1 MSYSVV
7 KQFIMNSKF
16 VHLHVHTEY
25 SLLDGAARIKELV
38 KAAKEQ
44 DMPALAI
51 TDHGVMFGVLDFYKE
66 AKKQGIKPI
75 LGCEVYVAPRSMQD
89 KEAKVDDSPYHLVLL
104 AENNEGYQNLLQ
116 IVSLGFTE
124 GFYYKPRV
132 DKETLRKYSK
142 GLIALSACYAG
153 EVAQAIV
160 KSNPEEAKRVAL
172 EYNNIFGQGNFY
184 LELQNH
190 FLQDQAEINNGVIA
204 IAKELGVPLVA
215 TNDLHYVKKDHAKVQ
230 DVLLCIQT
238 GKTVDEENRM
248 KFETEEFYLKTYEEM
263 RLLFGEV
270 PEALDNTVKI
280 SERCQ
285 VDFDFSQLHLPNYPI
300 PEGHTIDTYLKEL
313 CIEGAKLRYGQAL
326 GEVVVSRLEFE
337 LEVIK
342 KMGFSGYFLIV
353 WDFVNFARQNSILV
367 GPGRGSAAGSIVA
380 FVLGITNIDP
390 LKYNLLFE
398 RFLNPERVSMPDIDI
413 DFCFERRGEVIDYV
427 VNRYGSERVAQIIT
441 FGTMAARAAI
451 RDVGRALNLPYG
463 DVDKV
468 AKLIPGELGITIDKA
483 LEMSSDLKNLYD
495 NNEKIKELID
505 MANALEGM
513 PRHASTHAAGVVI
526 AKEELT
532 KYAPLYKTSEGV
544 ISTQFAKE
552 TVEEIGLL
560 KMDVLGLR
568 TLTIIRDALV
578 NIKRFYNE
586 AVDIDHIPLDD
597 AKTFELLG
605 RGEGVGVFQLE
616 SSGMRGILKDLKPE
630 GLEDI
635 IALVAL
641 YRPGPLGSGMVDD
654 FIKNKHGQGT
664 TTYLHPDLEPILKD
678 TYGVILY
685 QEQVMRIASD
695 LAGFTLGEADLLRRA
710 MGKKKAE
717 IIAGLRNQFVEGA
730 KNKNID
736 LEIAGQIF
744 DLMEYFAGYG
754 FNKSHSAAYALVS
767 YQTAYLKANYPLAFM
782 AALLTNVMGNSDKVV
797 GYIEECKKMG
807 IQVMRPDVNESFE
820 TFTIVGEKL
829 RFGLAAVKNVGHNA
843 IENIILVREQEGK
856 FKSLEDFCQ
865 RIDLRTVN
873 KRVVESLLKGGL
885 FDSLAKRSQQLAV
898 LDICIDTAQK
908 RQKDRNKGQ
917 VSLFDI
923 MGADSDCSQGLEL
936 PEIEEFSNKDLLSI
950 EKEVLGMYVSGHPLA
965 DHKVI
970 LKEKT
975 THTMK
980 DLSSSSDGKQVTL
993 GGIIL
998 SIKKTFTRKGDEM
1011 AFAML
1016 EDLYGTFELVI
1027 FPTVYKRFKEL
1038 LKEDEIVIV
1047 NGKVNFGEDE
1057 VKILVDSLG
1066 SLEAQSSKSE
1076 PAIKPKGQLYLRLL
1090 ASEKDKMYLELL
1102 KDLLN
1107 RYPGADPVYLCFDN
1121 KGNKKVFLTKEDW
1134 WIDIESPVIEIIG
1147 EFLGRENLVIKAK

>member
-1 MSYSVV
+1 
-7 KQFIMNSKF
+7 MNSKF

>member
-1 MSYSVV
+1 
-7 KQFIMNSKF
+7 MNSKF

-25 SLLDGAARIKELV
+25 SLLDGAARIKDLV

-44 DMPALAI
+44 NMKALAI

-66 AKKQGIKPI
+66 AKKHGIKPI

-89 KEAKVDDSPYHLVLL
+89 KEVKIDDSHYHLVLL
-104 AENNEGYQNLLQ
+104 AENNEGYQNLLHL
-116 IVSLGFTE
+116 VSLGFTE

-160 KSNPEEAKRVAL
+160 KSDLEEAKRVAS

-204 IAKELGVPLVA
+204 IANELGIPLVA
-215 TNDLHYVKKDHAKVQ
+215 TNDLHYVKRDHAKVQ

-248 KFETEEFYLKTYEEM
+248 KFETEEFYLKTYDEM

-270 PEALDNTVKI
+270 PEALENTVRI

-285 VDFDFSQLHLPNYPI
+285 VDFDFSQLHMPNYPI
-300 PEGHTIDTYLKEL
+300 PESHTIDSYLQEL
-313 CIEGAKLRYGQAL
+313 CLEGAKPRYGQTL
-326 GEVVVSRLEFE
+326 DETVVNRLNYE

-342 KMGFSGYFLIV
+342 KMGYSGYFLIV
-353 WDFVNFARQNSILV
+353 WDFVNFARQNNILV

-390 LKYNLLFE
+390 LKYDLLFE

-463 DVDKV
+463 EVDKV

-483 LEMSSDLKNLYD
+483 LEMSSDLKHLYENSD
-495 NNEKIKELID
+495 QIKELID

-568 TLTIIRDALV
+568 TLTVMRDALV
-578 NIKRFYNE
+578 NIKRYYNE
-586 AVDIDHIPLDD
+586 SVDIDHIPLDD
-597 AKTFELLG
+597 LKTFELLS

-630 GLEDI
+630 RLEDI

-641 YRPGPLGSGMVDD
+641 YRPGPLGSGMVED
-654 FIKNKHGQGT
+654 FVKNKHGQGT

-710 MGKKKAE
+710 MGKKKPQ
-717 IIAGLRNQFVEGA
+717 IIADLRNKFVQGA
-730 KNKNID
+730 INKNID
-736 LEIAGQIF
+736 QVIAGQIF
-744 DLMEYFAGYG
+744 DLMEFFAGYG

-767 YQTAYLKANYPLAFM
+767 YQTAFLKANYPLAFM

-807 IQVMRPDVNESFE
+807 IQVLRPDVNESFE

-843 IENIILVREQEGK
+843 IENIISIREQEGK
-856 FKSLEDFCQ
+856 FESLEDFCQ
-865 RIDLRTVN
+865 RIDLRMVN

-898 LDICIDTAQK
+898 LDLCIDTAQK

-917 VSLFDI
+917 VSLFDL
-923 MGADSDCSQGLEL
+923 MGADSHDSQVIEL
-936 PEIEEFSNKDLLSI
+936 PEIEEFTNKDLLSI

-965 DHKVI
+965 DHKAI

-975 THTMK
+975 SHTMK
-980 DLSSSSDGKQVTL
+980 DLSRSSDGKQVTL

-1011 AFAML
+1011 AFVML

-1027 FPTVYKRFKEL
+1027 FPTVFKRFKEL

-1066 SLEAQSSKSE
+1066 HLVAENSKSE
-1076 PAIKPKGQLYLRLL
+1076 PTIKAKGQLYLRLH

-1107 RYPGADPVYLCFDN
+1107 RYPGTDPVYLCFEN
-1121 KGNKKVFLTKEDW
+1121 KGSKKVFLTKEDW

-1147 EFLGRENLVIKAK
+1147 EFLGRENLAIKTK